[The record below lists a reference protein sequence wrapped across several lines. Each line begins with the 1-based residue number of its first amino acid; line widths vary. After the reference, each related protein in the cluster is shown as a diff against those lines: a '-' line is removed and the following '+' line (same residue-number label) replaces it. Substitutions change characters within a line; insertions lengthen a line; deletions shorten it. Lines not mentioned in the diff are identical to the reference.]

1 VQNVHDMSAAERV
14 AFDAFAAV
22 AGGDDVFA
30 ARLERH
36 FTAFHGPL
44 VRLYGDRL
52 DEHLPAIARL
62 MERVAAERDGD
73 LRRLDFEREITPD
86 WFQRP
91 RQVGYICYVD
101 RFAGTLPG
109 VRERLPY
116 LQELGVSYLHL
127 MPLLRSREGPNDG
140 GYAVAD
146 YRQVEP
152 ALGTVDDLR
161 ALAADLHGAGMSLC
175 VDLVLNH
182 TAREH
187 EWARRAMAG
196 EEAYRD
202 FYLTFEDRTLPDAYE
217 RTLPLVFP
225 DLEPGNFTWS
235 EELGRWVWTTF
246 NRYQWDLDYT
256 NPAVFVAM
264 LENLLELANTGVDAL
279 RLDAVPFMWKRL
291 GTDCQNQPEVHELL
305 AAFRAIARVVAPGV
319 IFKAEAIVSPHHLVA
334 YLGECELA
342 YHNSLMVL
350 LWSALA
356 SRRVSLMTQ
365 TLDTMPGI
373 PPGRSW
379 ITYVRC
385 HDDIGWAITEDN
397 AAAVGEDAHEHR
409 KFLVRYFSGDFWESF
424 ARGAVFEPELN
435 GEGRTSGT
443 AASLAGVELA
453 LERGD
458 ETALELARRRLLL
471 LYAVAFSYG
480 GLPLIY
486 MGDELGLRNDDG
498 YARDPLAAG
507 DNRWLHRPHMDWQA
521 AARRGDAGTLEGR
534 LFAGLREL
542 VAARRAAPA
551 LHAAGSVAP
560 QDTGNPH
567 VFGFRRDHGGH
578 AFLALAN
585 FSEHEQAVAAVQAGL
600 RVDGGERAY
609 GSAPRR
615 AGDFAILEPYGI
627 VWLTYAVPPPHL
639 RRRHD
644 ERVSP

>member
-1 VQNVHDMSAAERV
+1 MQNVHDMSAAERV
-14 AFDAFAAV
+14 AFEAFAALTG
-22 AGGDDVFA
+22 AEGVFG

-44 VRLYGDRL
+44 MRLYGDRL
-52 DEHLPAIARL
+52 GDHLPAIARL
-62 MERVAAERDGD
+62 MARIDAERDPQ

-101 RFAGTLPG
+101 RFGGTLEG

-152 ALGTVDDLR
+152 ALGTLGDLR

-187 EWARRAMAG
+187 EWARRAIAG
-196 EEAYRD
+196 EEATATSI
-202 FYLTFEDRTLPDAYE
+202 LTFEDRTQPDAYE
-217 RTLPLVFP
+217 RTLPRVFP

-246 NRYQWDLDYT
+246 NRYQWDLDYA

-264 LENLLELANTGVDAL
+264 LENLLELANTGVDVL

-305 AAFRAIARVVAPGV
+305 AAFRAITRVVAPGV
-319 IFKAEAIVSPHHLVA
+319 IFKAEAIVSPHDLVA

-356 SRRVSLMTQ
+356 SRRASLMTQ
-365 TLDTMPGI
+365 TLRAMPEI

-409 KFLVRYFSGDFWESF
+409 KFLVRFFSGDFWESF
-424 ARGAVFEPELN
+424 ARGAVFQPELN

-443 AASLAGVELA
+443 AASLAGVAVA

-458 ETALELARRRLLL
+458 EAALELACGGCSCCTASRSPTAACRWSTWATSSACATTTATRATRSRRPTTAGCTARTWT
-471 LYAVAFSYG
+471 
-480 GLPLIY
+480 GLPP
-486 MGDELGLRNDDG
+486 R
-498 YARDPLAAG
+498 AATT
-507 DNRWLHRPHMDWQA
+507 RPRSKA
-521 AARRGDAGTLEGR
+521 ACSRGCASSS
-534 LFAGLREL
+534 
-542 VAARRAAPA
+542 RRAAPA
-551 LHAAGSVAP
+551 RRCTPPGPWHRTTRATRTSSASAATTVA
-560 QDTGNPH
+560 T
-567 VFGFRRDHGGH
+567 RCSCSR
-578 AFLALAN
+578 
-585 FSEHEQAVAAVQAGL
+585 
-600 RVDGGERAY
+600 
-609 GSAPRR
+609 
-615 AGDFAILEPYGI
+615 
-627 VWLTYAVPPPHL
+627 T
-639 RRRHD
+639 
-644 ERVSP
+644 

>member
-1 VQNVHDMSAAERV
+1 MQNVHDMSAAERV
-14 AFDAFAAV
+14 AFEAFAALTG
-22 AGGDDVFA
+22 ADGVFA

-44 VRLYGDRL
+44 ARLYGERIG
-52 DEHLPAIARL
+52 EHLPAIAGL
-62 MERVAAERDGD
+62 MERIDAERDPR
-73 LRRLDFEREITPD
+73 LRHLDFEREITPD

-101 RFAGTLPG
+101 RFGGTLDG

-152 ALGTVDDLR
+152 ALGTVADLR
-161 ALAADLHGAGMSLC
+161 ALATDLHGAGMTLC

-202 FYLTFEDRTLPDAYE
+202 FYLTFADRTQPDAYE

-246 NRYQWDLDYT
+246 NRYQWDLDYA

-264 LENLLELANTGVDAL
+264 LENLLELANAGVDVL

-319 IFKAEAIVSPHHLVA
+319 IFKAEAIVSPHDLVA

-350 LWSALA
+350 LWSTLA
-356 SRRVSLMTQ
+356 SRRASLMTQ
-365 TLDTMPGI
+365 TLRAMPEI

-397 AAAVGEDAHEHR
+397 ASAVGEDAHEHR
-409 KFLVRYFSGDFWESF
+409 KFLTRFYSGDFWESF

-443 AASLAGVELA
+443 AASLAGVEIA

-458 ETALELARRRLLL
+458 EAALDLALRRLLL
-471 LYAVAFSYG
+471 LYGIAFAYG

-498 YARDPLAAG
+498 YARDPLAAA
-507 DNRWLHRPHMDWQA
+507 DNRWLHRPHMDWDA
-521 AARRGDAGTLEGR
+521 AARRHDPATLEGR
-534 LFAGLREL
+534 LFAGLREQ
-542 VAARRAAPA
+542 VAARRACPA

-560 QDTGNPH
+560 HDTGNPH
-567 VFGFRRDHGGH
+567 VFAFRRDHGGH

-585 FSEHEQAVAAVQAGL
+585 VSEDEQAVAGVQAGL
-600 RVDGGERAY
+600 RIEGGERAY
-609 GSAPRR
+609 GAVGRP
-615 AGDFAILEPYGI
+615 AGGYAILEPYAI

-639 RRRHD
+639 RRQHG
-644 ERVSP
+644 